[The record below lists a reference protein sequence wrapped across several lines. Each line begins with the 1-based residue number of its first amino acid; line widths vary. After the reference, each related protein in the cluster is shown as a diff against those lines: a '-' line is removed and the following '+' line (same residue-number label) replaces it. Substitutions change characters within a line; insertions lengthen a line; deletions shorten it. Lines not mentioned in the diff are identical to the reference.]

1 MTFHSIRSQTLYHT
15 FTDIED
21 GVNFLP
27 NKEGKYTSINYY
39 TRSVDCDPRAQ
50 EGITYFSWS
59 KTYKRDNYI
68 YFRPPFWVPDLES
81 QSLMLAKNI
90 VKMHNAF
97 DSVQLAKDMAE
108 ACGAT
113 ARFFKSVPQ
122 SIRYLRKGQFAKA
135 YKALAGSQTVRQSI
149 PATYLQYQWAVKP
162 LISELEE
169 LWEKLNP
176 KEKPV
181 FKLSAATGCSDQ
193 IVLTDKYY
201 EGNHTY
207 QYLFLDWKRS
217 VNSSVKSV
225 RYFRHDILDTQG
237 FHFNPL
243 GAVWDGIPWS
253 FLVDWFIPVSDVL
266 KGMSYSIPGCI
277 AGFDNFRT
285 EAIDAI
291 DGPVYPYEV
300 WNRYGTIS
308 FRIEPIET
316 TFRHFHFQ
324 RRPNTSTS
332 LSATQISEILW
343 GSPAGLTLK
352 RLLNLFNVAWV
363 FASRK

>member
-1 MTFHSIRSQTLYHT
+1 MTKHSIRSQTLYHT
-15 FTDIED
+15 FTDIQD
-21 GVNFLP
+21 GVNSHP
-27 NKEGKYTSINYY
+27 DKDGKYTSINSYARSIDCEPRTQDGIYY
-39 TRSVDCDPRAQ
+39 YPRTR
-50 EGITYFSWS
+50 
-59 KTYKRDNYI
+59 TYKQENYI
-68 YFRPPFWVPDLES
+68 YFRPPFWQPDLEGDS
-81 QSLMLAKNI
+81 YLLAKNI

-176 KEKPV
+176 HEKPV
-181 FKLSAATGCSDQ
+181 FKLSAATGCSDE
-193 IVLTDKYY
+193 IILTDKYY
-201 EGNHTY
+201 NSDTY
-207 QYLFLDWKRS
+207 QYLFMDWKRS
-217 VNSSVKSV
+217 ANKSVKSV
-225 RYFRHDILDTQG
+225 RYFRHSILDTQG

-277 AGFDNFRT
+277 AGFDNFRF
-285 EAIDAI
+285 ESVDAI

-300 WNRYGTIS
+300 WNPSRTIS
-308 FRIEPIET
+308 FRIKPVEKV
-316 TFRHFHFQ
+316 FRRFHF
-324 RRPNTSTS
+324 RRQPSTSTS
-332 LSATQISEILW
+332 LSAAQIGDLLW
-343 GSPAGLTLK
+343 SSPAGLTLK

>member
-1 MTFHSIRSQTLYHT
+1 MTFHSVWSETTYHT
-15 FTDIED
+15 FYDIED
-21 GVNFLP
+21 GVNSLP
-27 NKEGKYTSINYY
+27 KDGKYTSINYY
-39 TRSVDCDPRAQ
+39 TRTVVKEPRCQ
-50 EGITYFSWS
+50 DGIYYYPDDES
-59 KTYKRDNYI
+59 YERYNYI
-68 YFRPPFWVPDLES
+68 YFSPPYWEPDLEQDS
-81 QSLMLAKNI
+81 YLLAKNI

-162 LISELEE
+162 LINELEE

-176 KEKPV
+176 PEKPV

-193 IVLTDKYY
+193 AVLTSEFY
-201 EGNHTY
+201 EFGQT
-207 QYLFLDWKRS
+207 LSMDWKRS
-217 VNSSVKSV
+217 VNKSVKSV
-225 RYFRHDILDTQG
+225 RYFRHDVLDTQG

-277 AGFDNFRT
+277 AGFDNFRY
-285 EAIDAI
+285 EAVDAI

-300 WNRYGTIS
+300 WNLYGTAS

-316 TFRHFHFQ
+316 VFRTFHFQ
-324 RRPNTSTS
+324 RQPSTSTS
-332 LSATQISEILW
+332 LNAAQVSDLLW

>member
-1 MTFHSIRSQTLYHT
+1 MTSHSIGSTTLYHR
-15 FTDIED
+15 FSDEQN
-21 GVNFLP
+21 GVNSLP
-27 NKEGKYTSINYY
+27 KDGRYDSINYY
-39 TRSVDCDPRAQ
+39 FRAVSCDPRCQ
-50 EGITYFSWS
+50 DGIYYYPSTQTYEREQWVYS
-59 KTYKRDNYI
+59 T
-68 YFRPPFWVPDLES
+68 PPGWIPDLEES
-81 QSLMLAKNI
+81 SYLLAKNI

-176 KEKPV
+176 PEKPV
-181 FKLSAATGCSDQ
+181 FKLSAATGCSDET
-193 IVLTDKYY
+193 ILTDQVI
-201 EGNHTY
+201 EFGQALNV
-207 QYLFLDWKRS
+207 DWKRS
-217 VNSSVKSV
+217 ANRSVKSV
-225 RYFRHDILDTQG
+225 RYFRHDVLDTQG

-277 AGFDNFRT
+277 AGFDNFRDELVDT
-285 EAIDAI
+285 I

-300 WNRYGTIS
+300 WNDDHSCS
-308 FRIEPIET
+308 FRVEPIET
-316 TFRHFHFQ
+316 KFRTFIFE

-332 LSATQISEILW
+332 LSATQVSDLLW
-343 GSPAGLTLK
+343 SSPAGLTLK
-352 RLLNLFNVAWV
+352 RVLNLFNVAWV